1 MATAI
6 DTVISYD
13 SLPYIDTPPT
23 DSELESINNQITSEL
38 SADHKTTP
46 HPRLPPLVEP
56 NFRPATQAELDR
68 IAAGKPWVGGID
80 VSRYELGAEASHSAL
95 AAAYASAAHVE
106 ARLANLTLLNEF
118 GKNAWLVHNSQL
130 EALLK
135 GLEEELME
143 LKTECEVVNKERK
156 GVQVDAQPELAALEQ
171 RWKRGIGRVLEVEA
185 GAEAVR
191 QETLKRRREK
201 TEATDS

>member
-1 MATAI
+1 M
-6 DTVISYD
+6 
-13 SLPYIDTPPT
+13 
-23 DSELESINNQITSEL
+23 
-38 SADHKTTP
+38 
-46 HPRLPPLVEP
+46 EP
-56 NFRPATQAELDR
+56 DFRPATQAELDR
-68 IAAGKPWVGGID
+68 IAAGKPWAGGID
-80 VSRYELGAEASHSAL
+80 VGRYELGAEASPSAL

-156 GVQVDAQPELAALEQ
+156 SVQVDARPELTALEQ
-171 RWKRGIGRVLEVEA
+171 RWKKGIGRALEVEA

-191 QETLKRRREK
+191 QEILKRRRER
-201 TEATDS
+201 TEVADS

>member
-1 MATAI
+1 M
-6 DTVISYD
+6 
-13 SLPYIDTPPT
+13 
-23 DSELESINNQITSEL
+23 
-38 SADHKTTP
+38 
-46 HPRLPPLVEP
+46 EP

-135 GLEEELME
+135 GLEEELMQ
-143 LKTECEVVNKERK
+143 LKTECEVINKERK

-201 TEATDS
+201 TEATNS